1 MRPIYR
7 PSGKAREYAD
17 WALNLYT
24 GCPNGCAYCYAPAVL
39 RKSREEFAVMAKPR
53 TGIVEAA
60 RRQLAREDFGG
71 ELIHLC
77 FTCDPYPTGMPTM
90 ITRDAIEAIHEAG
103 AFVQVLTK
111 NPTLAERDF
120 DVLGAGDR
128 FGVTY
133 TGAGEEVEPN
143 SDSGDVRL
151 EVLKE
156 AKRRGLSTWV
166 SCEPVIDMTAVH
178 ELIIRGHYIDK
189 FRVGKMSHAKTRDPF
204 EWGRFGAICEEL
216 AENYGR
222 NLTLKESLK
231 EDVGRWSDWI
241 ATT

>member
-1 MRPIYR
+1 MN
-7 PSGKAREYAD
+7 AH
-17 WALNLYT
+17 
-24 GCPNGCAYCYAPAVL
+24 
-39 RKSREEFAVMAKPR
+39 PR
-53 TGIVEAA
+53 NGIVEAA

-71 ELIHLC
+71 RLVHLC

-120 DVLGAGDR
+120 DLLGEGDW
-128 FGVTY
+128 FGVTF
-133 TGAGEEVEPN
+133 TGAGEEAEPN

-151 EVLKE
+151 ETLKA

-166 SCEPVIDMTAVH
+166 SCEPVIDMRAVH
-178 ELIIRGHYIDK
+178 ELIMRGCYIDRFK
-189 FRVGKMSHAKTRDPF
+189 IGKMSHRKTLDPM

-216 AENYGR
+216 AASHGR
-222 NLTLKESLK
+222 NVTLKESLK
-231 EDVGRWSDWI
+231 DDVRRWEDWI